1 MSFLACCPYSAPM
14 LLTQSKNRGLH
25 SWWWFGRI
33 WQHNNHKNS
42 LLILEQKFDQCLS
55 LFFQYNM
62 HVWNKHFLPSNSTNA
77 AWKEPN
83 TKCRIWPWNNM
94 HIYYIGC
101 THDEW
106 KNHCP
111 PKKRFSIICFKGR
124 TIGSQL
130 QLPVT
135 HSCPFLHR
143 HGLYAMSFLFI
154 FLQLLFLCIYYIDGH
169 ILLFHF
175 ALLWCRAN
183 KNASTVRRHCVTD
196 STTVHTKR
204 NVRVFKSYSVAK
216 ESKRGSKGYRKV
228 SNESTNF

>member
-101 THDEW
+101 TLNEW

-111 PKKRFSIICFKGR
+111 PKKAFLYHLLQRPYHCWFPTATPCHTFMSFSPQTWFVCHVI
-124 TIGSQL
+124 
-130 QLPVT
+130 
-135 HSCPFLHR
+135 PFYLFAASFPMYILHR
-143 HGLYAMSFLFI
+143 WAYFAISFCFTLM
-154 FLQLLFLCIYYIDGH
+154 
-169 ILLFHF
+169 
-175 ALLWCRAN
+175 
-183 KNASTVRRHCVTD
+183 
-196 STTVHTKR
+196 
-204 NVRVFKSYSVAK
+204 
-216 ESKRGSKGYRKV
+216 
-228 SNESTNF
+228 